1 MGEKLFVQRR
11 GSTNSDGGRAAFKSG
26 LTMTSA
32 TSVIEPNVS
41 TMVPSPFMKEEELKS
56 EVEAPGKRTEL
67 QLQGGRRN

>member
-1 MGEKLFVQRR
+1 
-11 GSTNSDGGRAAFKSG
+11 
-26 LTMTSA
+26 MTSA